1 MPRRANAAE
10 SVAVVGGGAIGS
22 ATAWRLAQRGHRVVL
37 FEQYAAG
44 HLRGGTHGSSRIFR
58 YSYLLTEYVALA
70 GRATRLWRR
79 LERLDGQRFYARTG
93 SVDHGDPARVQRLT
107 RALLQAGIEHSV
119 LTPRAAELQWPGLR
133 FDGMVLHHPDSGRL
147 HADLAVAALQRRAR
161 VAGAETWFHT
171 PAIGLRVSP
180 SGVRVLTASGSI
192 RFDQVVLAAGAWT
205 ADLLASIPGLAK
217 ALPPLV
223 TTQEQPVHFAP
234 VETPVGWPSFLHHP
248 GAEHTGPGVYGLA
261 SPDGVKVG
269 EHRTGHRTTPQRRD
283 FQPESAGIA
292 RLQEYAARWL
302 PGVDPS
308 AVTATTCLST
318 STPDG
323 HFVVDRAGSIT
334 VAAGFSGHGFQF
346 APAIGELAAG
356 LVGGTAD
363 PPELFRLRARAPAP
377 VPVGRA

>member
-58 YSYLLTEYVALA
+58 YSYPLTEYVALA

-234 VETPVGWPSFLHHP
+234 SRHRSGGRVSCTTRAPSTPAPACTAWPRRTASRS
-248 GAEHTGPGVYGLA
+248 ASTGPA
-261 SPDGVKVG
+261 TAP
-269 EHRTGHRTTPQRRD
+269 P
-283 FQPESAGIA
+283 
-292 RLQEYAARWL
+292 
-302 PGVDPS
+302 PS
-308 AVTATTCLST
+308 AATSNRNPQASRGCRSMRPAGCPAST
-318 STPDG
+318 RP
-323 HFVVDRAGSIT
+323 R
-334 VAAGFSGHGFQF
+334 
-346 APAIGELAAG
+346 
-356 LVGGTAD
+356 
-363 PPELFRLRARAPAP
+363 
-377 VPVGRA
+377 